1 MSEAGHTSQTHGD
14 HEPAGPGPARDEAL
28 DSFLDKWRARW
39 PEWAVAQAF
48 VPPQQRDVAL
58 AWAALQ
64 QELTDAAWGGSD
76 ARPGEAKLAWWM
88 EELQGWSRGL
98 RRHPL
103 GLTLQKLPA
112 PWTTLG
118 AAIPSLRETRERP
131 RDRDEA
137 FAVLAPFAQ
146 AVAQIE
152 AALFDATPASAPAA
166 QSSLLHA
173 RLAQTGE
180 AAVPMSVIAR
190 AGEGATTRAW
200 AAELL
205 EAWPHAE
212 ASRPRRVWNALAR
225 QRLRR
230 GDASLP
236 LPPWSALWTAWRGAR
251 G

>member
-1 MSEAGHTSQTHGD
+1 MNTI
-14 HEPAGPGPARDEAL
+14 GPARDEAL
-28 DSFLDKWRARW
+28 DSFLDKWRTRW

-48 VPPQQRDVAL
+48 VPPAQRDVAL

-76 ARPGEAKLAWWM
+76 PRPGEAKLAWWM

-103 GLTLQKLPA
+103 GIALQKLPA
-112 PWTTLG
+112 PWTALA
-118 AAIPSLRETRERP
+118 AAIPALRESRERP

-137 FAVLAPFAQ
+137 FAALAPFAQ
-146 AVAQIE
+146 AVAEIE
-152 AALFDATPASAPAA
+152 AVLFDATPGAVSAVQA
-166 QSSLLHA
+166 SLLHA
-173 RLAQTGE
+173 RLAHAGE
-180 AAVPMSVIAR
+180 ASVPMSVIAR

-205 EAWPHAE
+205 GHWPEDA
-212 ASRPRRVWNALAR
+212 ANRPRRVWNALAR

-230 GDASLP
+230 GDASQP

>member
-1 MSEAGHTSQTHGD
+1 MSEAG
-14 HEPAGPGPARDEAL
+14 PPRDEAL

-48 VPPQQRDVAL
+48 VPLQQRNVAL
-58 AWAALQ
+58 AWAALL

-103 GLTLQKLPA
+103 GIALQKQPA
-112 PWTTLG
+112 PWTALG
-118 AAIPSLRETRERP
+118 TAIPSLRASRERP

-137 FAVLAPFAQ
+137 FAAIAPFAE
-146 AVAQIE
+146 AVAGIE
-152 AALFDATPASAPAA
+152 SVLFEARAAGIPAIRMG
-166 QSSLLHA
+166 LLQA
-173 RLAQTGE
+173 RLAHTGE

-190 AGEGATTRAW
+190 AGEGTATRAW
-200 AAELL
+200 GAELL
-205 EAWPHAE
+205 EHWPQGE

-236 LPPWSALWTAWRGAR
+236 LPPWSALWTSWRGAR
-251 G
+251 P

>member
-1 MSEAGHTSQTHGD
+1 MSEATH
-14 HEPAGPGPARDEAL
+14 EGPGPARDEAL
-28 DSFLDKWRARW
+28 DSFIDKWRARW

-48 VPPQQRDVAL
+48 VPPSQRDVAL
-58 AWAALQ
+58 AWASLQ

-76 ARPGEAKLAWWM
+76 PRPGEAKLAWWM

-103 GLTLQKLPA
+103 GLTLQKLQA

-118 AAIPSLRETRERP
+118 AAIPSLRESRERP

-137 FAVLAPFAQ
+137 FAVLATFAQ
-146 AVAQIE
+146 AVAEVE
-152 AALFDATPASAPAA
+152 AALFDGSPTGAPAVQA
-166 QSSLLHA
+166 SLLHA
-173 RLAQTGE
+173 RLAHTGE

-190 AGEGATTRAW
+190 TGEGTTTRAW

-205 EAWPHAE
+205 EAWPRSG
-212 ASRPRRVWNALAR
+212 ASRPRRVLNALAH

-230 GDASLP
+230 GDASQP

>member
-1 MSEAGHTSQTHGD
+1 MSDAA
-14 HEPAGPGPARDEAL
+14 HEPAGPARDEAL

-48 VPPQQRDVAL
+48 VPPQQRDIAI

-103 GLTLQKLPA
+103 GITLQKHAA
-112 PWTTLG
+112 PWTSLG
-118 AAIPSLRETRERP
+118 AAIPSLRDSRERP
-131 RDRDEA
+131 RDRDDA
-137 FAVLAPFAQ
+137 FAALAPFAQ
-146 AVAQIE
+146 AVVQIE
-152 AALFDATPASAPAA
+152 AALFDAGAA
-166 QSSLLHA
+166 DAAIVQAGLLQA
-173 RLAQTGE
+173 RLAHTGE
-180 AAVPMSVIAR
+180 ASVPMSVIAR
-190 AGEGATTRAW
+190 MGEGSTRAW

-205 EAWPHAE
+205 DHWPHGD

-236 LPPWSALWTAWRGAR
+236 LPPWAALWTTWRGAR

>member
-1 MSEAGHTSQTHGD
+1 MSEAAPS
-14 HEPAGPGPARDEAL
+14 RDEAL

-48 VPPQQRDVAL
+48 VSPQQRDAAL

-103 GLTLQKLPA
+103 GITLQKLPA
-112 PWTTLG
+112 PWTALG
-118 AAIPSLRETRERP
+118 AAIPSLRESRERP

-137 FAVLAPFAQ
+137 LLALAPFAQ
-146 AVAQIE
+146 AVAQVE
-152 AALFDATPASAPAA
+152 AALFGATADAGVALVQAN
-166 QSSLLHA
+166 LLQA

-190 AGEGATTRAW
+190 AGEGTATRAW
-200 AAELL
+200 GADLL
-205 EAWPHAE
+205 EHWPRGD

-230 GDASLP
+230 GDAALP

>member
-1 MSEAGHTSQTHGD
+1 MSDAAPS
-14 HEPAGPGPARDEAL
+14 RDEAL

-48 VPPQQRDVAL
+48 VPPEQREVAL

-88 EELQGWSRGL
+88 EELQGWSRGI
-98 RRHPL
+98 RRHPI
-103 GLTLQKLPA
+103 GLALQKLPA
-112 PWTTLG
+112 PWATLG

-137 FAVLAPFAQ
+137 FAALAPFAQ
-146 AVAQIE
+146 AVADIE
-152 AALFDATPASAPAA
+152 TALFDATPTSVSVVQAG
-166 QSSLLHA
+166 LLQA
-173 RLAQTGE
+173 RLAHTNE

-190 AGEGATTRAW
+190 AGEGATTHAW

-205 EAWPHAE
+205 AHWPRGDAG
-212 ASRPRRVWNALAR
+212 RPRRVWNALAR

-230 GDASLP
+230 GDPSQP

-251 G
+251 A

>member
-1 MSEAGHTSQTHGD
+1 MSDAAPS
-14 HEPAGPGPARDEAL
+14 RDEAL
-28 DSFLDKWRARW
+28 DSFLDKWRTRW

-48 VPPQQRDVAL
+48 VPSPQRDVAA
-58 AWAALQ
+58 AWASLQ

-103 GLTLQKLPA
+103 GLTLQKRAA
-112 PWTTLG
+112 PWTALG
-118 AAIPSLRETRERP
+118 MAIPSLRQSRERP

-137 FAVLAPFAQ
+137 FAAVAPFAQ
-146 AVAQIE
+146 AVAEIE
-152 AALFDATPASAPAA
+152 AALFETRVADAGVVQAG
-166 QSSLLHA
+166 LLQA
-173 RLAQTGE
+173 RLAHTGE

-190 AGEGATTRAW
+190 AGEGATTHAW

-205 EAWPHAE
+205 EHWPRGE
-212 ASRPRRVWNALAR
+212 GSRPRLVWNALAR

>member
-1 MSEAGHTSQTHGD
+1 MSEAGHEG
-14 HEPAGPGPARDEAL
+14 AGPARDEAL

-48 VPPQQRDVAL
+48 VPVAQRDVAL

-88 EELQGWSRGL
+88 EELQGWSRGI

-103 GLTLQKLPA
+103 GLALQKLPA
-112 PWTTLG
+112 PWTMLG
-118 AAIPSLRETRERP
+118 AAIVPLRESRERP
-131 RDRDEA
+131 RDRNEA

-146 AVAQIE
+146 AVADVE
-152 AALFDATPASAPAA
+152 AALFGDTAA
-166 QSSLLHA
+166 GVALVQADLLHA
-173 RLAQTGE
+173 RLAHTGE
-180 AAVPMSVIAR
+180 LAVPMSVIAR
-190 AGEGATTRAW
+190 AGEGAAARAW
-200 AAELL
+200 GVELL
-205 EAWPHAE
+205 EHWPRGE
-212 ASRPRRVWNALAR
+212 ASRPRRVWNAVAR

-236 LPPWSALWTAWRGAR
+236 LTPWSALWTAWRGAR

>member
-1 MSEAGHTSQTHGD
+1 MSEAGQQQ
-14 HEPAGPGPARDEAL
+14 AGPARDEAL

-48 VPPQQRDVAL
+48 VPMPQRDVAL

-88 EELQGWSRGL
+88 EELQGWSRGI

-103 GLTLQKLPA
+103 GLALQKLPA

-118 AAIPSLRETRERP
+118 AAIVPLRESRERP
-131 RDRDEA
+131 RDRNEA

-146 AVAQIE
+146 AVADVE
-152 AALFDATPASAPAA
+152 AALFGDTAA
-166 QSSLLHA
+166 GVALVQADLLHA
-173 RLAQTGE
+173 RLAHTGE
-180 AAVPMSVIAR
+180 LAVPMSVIAR
-190 AGEGATTRAW
+190 AGEGAAARAW
-200 AAELL
+200 GVELL
-205 EAWPHAE
+205 EHWPRGE
-212 ASRPRRVWNALAR
+212 ASRPRRVWNAVAR

-236 LPPWSALWTAWRGAR
+236 LTPWSALWTAWRGAR